1 MVSPK
6 VVGKGA
12 DFLALR
18 IRKAAK
24 ENDVPVVENIQL
36 ARNLY
41 NTVKVGE
48 SIPRDLYKAVAEVLA
63 FVYKLKRKHKEI
75 VAR

>member
-1 MVSPK
+1 
-6 VVGKGA
+6 
-12 DFLALR
+12 LALR

-63 FVYKLKRKHKEI
+63 FVYKLKRKQKEL